1 MYTVWNAFLILD
13 SLDASLQF
21 TLCFLALSQPVV
33 TGSSYG
39 IGKFYATE
47 LAKRKMNVVLV
58 SRSEE
63 KLKEVARGL
72 GIYKCRQ

>member
-1 MYTVWNAFLILD
+1 
-13 SLDASLQF
+13 
-21 TLCFLALSQPVV
+21 VV

-72 GIYKCRQ
+72 GKNADNNGSVPCRPNCSFIYAF